1 MARVRMV
8 TRTVEVTVAEVM
20 QININTAEVK
30 ILTYELSGKYADTNS
45 ILKQLNKDTPEEI
58 KVVAVQSTDTKEV
71 LYGMSEA
78 DFIRIAQILPPRTS
92 TEAEE

>member
-1 MARVRMV
+1 MARERMV
-8 TRTVEVTVAEVM
+8 TRTVEVTVADVM
-20 QININTAEVK
+20 QIDVKTAEVK

-71 LYGMSEA
+71 LYGMPEA
-78 DFIRIAQILPPRTS
+78 DFIRMAKVLPPRTS
-92 TEAEE
+92 TESK